1 MSGALHVDGL
11 VAGYEP
17 GLDIVKGV
25 SLPVATGSVVA
36 LLGPNGA
43 GKSTL
48 LKAIAGL
55 VPVRAGRIVLGDRDL
70 TALPV
75 HARTAAGLAFV
86 PQTDNVFATL
96 SVEENLQIAAVG
108 LPRAQRRARIESV
121 TDRFPDLATAR
132 RKLAGRL
139 SGGQRQMLAL
149 ARALVVAP
157 AVLLVDEPTAGLS
170 PRMVE
175 TVGAILREI
184 AGSGPGVLLV
194 EQNVDAALRIA
205 DRAVVLVDG
214 RIARA
219 AKAAELRDDPGLG
232 ALFLGQRDEAA

>member
-1 MSGALHVDGL
+1 MKGDLRVDGL

-25 SLPVATGSVVA
+25 TLAVAAGSVVA

-55 VPVRAGRIVLGDRDL
+55 VPVRAGRIVLGERDL
-70 TALPV
+70 AGVAV
-75 HARTAAGLAFV
+75 HERTAAGLAFV
-86 PQTDNVFATL
+86 PQTENVFASL

-108 LPRAQRRARIESV
+108 LPRALRRARIEAV
-121 TDRFPDLATAR
+121 TGRFPDLAAAR
-132 RKLAGRL
+132 QKPAGRL

-149 ARALVVAP
+149 GRALIKAP

-175 TVGAILREI
+175 GVGAILREI
-184 AGSGPGVLLV
+184 AASGPGVLLV

-214 RIARA
+214 RIAREA
-219 AKAAELRDDPGLG
+219 PAAELRHDPGLA
-232 ALFLGQRDEAA
+232 ALFLGQRDQAA

>member
-1 MSGALHVDGL
+1 MSGTLRTDGL

-25 SLPVATGSVVA
+25 TLAVAAGSVVA

-55 VPVRAGRIVLGDRDL
+55 VPVRAGRITLGELDL
-70 TALPV
+70 AALPV
-75 HARTAAGLAFV
+75 HARTTAGLAFV
-86 PQTDNVFATL
+86 PQTENVFATL

-108 LPRAQRRARIESV
+108 LPKALRRTRIRAV
-121 TDRFPDLATAR
+121 TARFPDLASAR
-132 RKLAGRL
+132 RKPAGRL

-149 ARALVVAP
+149 GRALVTAP
-157 AVLLVDEPTAGLS
+157 VVLLVDEPTAGLS

-175 TVGAILREI
+175 SVGAILREI
-184 AGSGPGVLLV
+184 AASGPGVLLV

-214 RIARA
+214 RIARDA
-219 AKAAELRDDPGLG
+219 PAAELRSDTGLA

>member
-1 MSGALHVDGL
+1 MKGDLRVDGL

-25 SLPVATGSVVA
+25 TLAVAAGSVVT

-55 VPVRAGRIVLGDRDL
+55 VPVRAGGIALGGRDL
-70 TALPV
+70 ATVPV
-75 HARTAAGLAFV
+75 HERTTAGLAFV
-86 PQTDNVFATL
+86 PQTENVFASL

-108 LPRAQRRARIESV
+108 LPRALRRARIEAV
-121 TDRFPDLATAR
+121 TGRFPDLAAAR
-132 RKLAGRL
+132 QKPAGRL

-149 ARALVVAP
+149 GRALIKAP

-175 TVGAILREI
+175 GVGAILREI
-184 AGSGPGVLLV
+184 AASGPGVLLV

-214 RIARA
+214 RIAREA
-219 AKAAELRDDPGLG
+219 PAAELRHDPGLA
-232 ALFLGQRDEAA
+232 ALFLGQRDQAA